1 MWMGGGR
8 VGHKSVVALGVERVE
23 RVGAPGAVVKGSC
36 CRLTCWKLSSGLLAT
51 GALTRQAISL
61 GLPFFTGPPG
71 TVQTTTT
78 RQCGE
83 WLHVEAFHVVFYD
96 QLLSTACF

>member
-1 MWMGGGR
+1 MVLFFFLIMWMGGR
-8 VGHKSVVALGVERVE
+8 DGHKSVVALGVE

-71 TVQTTTT
+71 TVQTATV

-83 WLHVEAFHVVFYD
+83 WLHVEAFHVVF
-96 QLLSTACF
+96 